1 MKKLLLVTFLL
12 GSTLLATS
20 CSGEK
25 TAETPPA
32 EAPAAPAAA
41 PAPAAVPE
49 VVTPPDFT
57 NPLVEETR
65 PSTIASLKKAT
76 DPAARLK
83 QIQAGRPDP
92 FAGNPVAVTVSL
104 PKVIVPPSTPTI
116 LPSLPSLPPA
126 DLIVPDSDLVLVPT
140 IVLPNPTLA
149 KAVVVTG
156 IVQVGSSTQA
166 IVKAPLE
173 PSSRYVSPGQR
184 IANGQVLVKRIEV
197 RGSEPVVVLE
207 QLGIEVVK
215 FVGEITLPEEKATN
229 SSTSSTATNVPE
241 LTPDQKAELF
251 NKTAFAYADAYCES
265 RARGS
270 THRQAGDNATKV
282 IAPVFV
288 DNDLELTSDWLQLA
302 TEYSEKLCPE
312 LQPTT
317 RYS

>member
-32 EAPAAPAAA
+32 EAPA
-41 PAPAAVPE
+41 APAAVPE

-116 LPSLPSLPPA
+116 LPSLPSLPSLPPA

-156 IVQVGSSTQA
+156 IVLVGSSTQA

-197 RGSEPVVVLE
+197 RGSEPVVILE
-207 QLGIEVVK
+207 ELGIEVVK
-215 FVGEITLPEEKATN
+215 FIGSPAEELPSTPGTEEEQIGTAPTIGLVKA
-229 SSTSSTATNVPE
+229 
-241 LTPDQKAELF
+241 
-251 NKTAFAYADAYCES
+251 
-265 RARGS
+265 GS
-270 THRQAGDNATKV
+270 V
-282 IAPVFV
+282 
-288 DNDLELTSDWLQLA
+288 
-302 TEYSEKLCPE
+302 
-312 LQPTT
+312 
-317 RYS
+317 

>member
-32 EAPAAPAAA
+32 EAPA
-41 PAPAAVPE
+41 APAAVPE

-116 LPSLPSLPPA
+116 LPSLPSLPSLPPA
-126 DLIVPDSDLVLVPT
+126 D
-140 IVLPNPTLA
+140 LPNPTLA

-197 RGSEPVVVLE
+197 RGSEPVVILE
-207 QLGIEVVK
+207 ELGIEVVK
-215 FVGEITLPEEKATN
+215 FIGSPAEELPSTPGTEEEQIGTAPTIGLVKA
-229 SSTSSTATNVPE
+229 
-241 LTPDQKAELF
+241 
-251 NKTAFAYADAYCES
+251 
-265 RARGS
+265 GS
-270 THRQAGDNATKV
+270 V
-282 IAPVFV
+282 
-288 DNDLELTSDWLQLA
+288 
-302 TEYSEKLCPE
+302 
-312 LQPTT
+312 
-317 RYS
+317 

>member
-41 PAPAAVPE
+41 PEPAAVPE

-197 RGSEPVVVLE
+197 RGSEPVVILE
-207 QLGIEVVK
+207 ELGIEVVK
-215 FVGEITLPEEKATN
+215 FIGSPAEELPSTPGTEEEQIGTAPTIGLLKA
-229 SSTSSTATNVPE
+229 
-241 LTPDQKAELF
+241 
-251 NKTAFAYADAYCES
+251 
-265 RARGS
+265 GS
-270 THRQAGDNATKV
+270 V
-282 IAPVFV
+282 
-288 DNDLELTSDWLQLA
+288 
-302 TEYSEKLCPE
+302 
-312 LQPTT
+312 
-317 RYS
+317 

>member
-32 EAPAAPAAA
+32 EAPA
-41 PAPAAVPE
+41 APAAVPE

-126 DLIVPDSDLVLVPT
+126 DLIV
-140 IVLPNPTLA
+140 LPNPTLA

-197 RGSEPVVVLE
+197 RGSEPVVILE
-207 QLGIEVVK
+207 ELGIEVVK
-215 FVGEITLPEEKATN
+215 FIGSPAEELPSTPGTEEEQIGTAPTIGLVKA
-229 SSTSSTATNVPE
+229 
-241 LTPDQKAELF
+241 
-251 NKTAFAYADAYCES
+251 
-265 RARGS
+265 GS
-270 THRQAGDNATKV
+270 V
-282 IAPVFV
+282 
-288 DNDLELTSDWLQLA
+288 
-302 TEYSEKLCPE
+302 
-312 LQPTT
+312 
-317 RYS
+317 

>member
-32 EAPAAPAAA
+32 EAPAAPAA
-41 PAPAAVPE
+41 VPE

-76 DPAARLK
+76 DPAARMK

-116 LPSLPSLPPA
+116 LPSLPSLPSLPPA
-126 DLIVPDSDLVLVPT
+126 D
-140 IVLPNPTLA
+140 LPNPTLA

-197 RGSEPVVVLE
+197 RGSEPVVILE
-207 QLGIEVVK
+207 ELGIEVVK
-215 FVGEITLPEEKATN
+215 FIGSPAEELPSTPGTEEEQIGTAPTIGLVKA
-229 SSTSSTATNVPE
+229 
-241 LTPDQKAELF
+241 
-251 NKTAFAYADAYCES
+251 
-265 RARGS
+265 GS
-270 THRQAGDNATKV
+270 V
-282 IAPVFV
+282 
-288 DNDLELTSDWLQLA
+288 
-302 TEYSEKLCPE
+302 
-312 LQPTT
+312 
-317 RYS
+317 